1 MIKLAVFG
9 DPIEHSLSPFI
20 HAAFAEQTGVAVD
33 YTRIHAPAAEFKQ
46 AFSQFV
52 AAGGVGA
59 NITLPLKQLAL
70 ELVDRLLPEAV
81 YAGAVNTLIKKQ
93 QTWLGT
99 NTDGI
104 GLVRDLQRLG
114 INLQDAQVLLVG
126 AGGAA
131 RGAIPALLAEHVASV
146 HVVNRTPER
155 AQELI
160 KDVSQY
166 VFGPR
171 SLQQSAQC
179 LTAGGFEQLTA
190 AGFNLIINATAT
202 GLYGQSLPL
211 TANVFAAKPLCYDM
225 VYGKQATPFM
235 QQAAQ
240 YGCTTADGLGMLVE
254 QAAASFLLWTGVAPE
269 TACLLQQLR
278 QQLR

>member
-1 MIKLAVFG
+1 MFNG
-9 DPIEHSLSPFI
+9 
-20 HAAFAEQTGVAVD
+20 
-33 YTRIHAPAAEFKQ
+33 
-46 AFSQFV
+46 
-52 AAGGVGA
+52 
-59 NITLPLKQLAL
+59 
-70 ELVDRLLPEAV
+70 
-81 YAGAVNTLIKKQ
+81 
-93 QTWLGT
+93 
-99 NTDGI
+99 
-104 GLVRDLQRLG
+104 
-114 INLQDAQVLLVG
+114 
-126 AGGAA
+126 
-131 RGAIPALLAEHVASV
+131 
-146 HVVNRTPER
+146 
-155 AQELI
+155 
-160 KDVSQY
+160 
-166 VFGPR
+166 
-171 SLQQSAQC
+171 
-179 LTAGGFEQLTA
+179 GGFEQLTA